1 MHTTPKFN
9 IRCILLEE
17 ITQTSLFIYK
27 ERVIRIQK
35 DPNYEVV
42 QVPKLLNLFNRYILP
57 EMLDLK
63 ISDKFA
69 AKSILDDM
77 VNIILNRVDAE
88 AIQRELNQII
98 SKKN

>member
-27 ERVIRIQK
+27 ESHTYSK
-35 DPNYEVV
+35 GSKV
-42 QVPKLLNLFNRYILP
+42 QVPKLLNFFNRYILP
-57 EMLDLK
+57 EMFDLK
-63 ISDKFA
+63 ISDKLA

-77 VNIILNRVDAE
+77 VNIIVNRVDAE

>member
-1 MHTTPKFN
+1 MF
-9 IRCILLEE
+9 
-17 ITQTSLFIYK
+17 
-27 ERVIRIQK
+27 
-35 DPNYEVV
+35 
-42 QVPKLLNLFNRYILP
+42 
-57 EMLDLK
+57 DLK

-77 VNIILNRVDAE
+77 VNIIVNRVDAE

>member
-1 MHTTPKFN
+1 M
-9 IRCILLEE
+9 
-17 ITQTSLFIYK
+17 
-27 ERVIRIQK
+27 
-35 DPNYEVV
+35 
-42 QVPKLLNLFNRYILP
+42 LNLFNRYILP

>member
-1 MHTTPKFN
+1 MY
-9 IRCILLEE
+9 
-17 ITQTSLFIYK
+17 ITGRNYTDFVVYLQRESCT
-27 ERVIRIQK
+27 IRIQK
-35 DPNYEVV
+35 DPNYEIV
-42 QVPKLLNLFNRYILP
+42 QVPKLLNFFNRYILP

-69 AKSILDDM
+69 VKSILDDM

>member
-1 MHTTPKFN
+1 M
-9 IRCILLEE
+9 
-17 ITQTSLFIYK
+17 
-27 ERVIRIQK
+27 
-35 DPNYEVV
+35 
-42 QVPKLLNLFNRYILP
+42 PKLLNFFNRYILP
-57 EMLDLK
+57 EMFDLK

-77 VNIILNRVDAE
+77 VNIIVNRVDAE